1 MATTPKDTPRKSMV
15 AGAKTAARTAAAK
28 TPADAAKQA
37 AAKKAAAKKAAA
49 KNAAATKAAA
59 KAPATAPGKP
69 AAPKPAP
76 KPAPVEVKV
85 KHKLVR
91 DSFTIPKTE
100 YVDLESLKLRAAD
113 LKRPTKKS
121 ELIRAGIAV
130 LKKMGDKEFLAAVSG
145 VPSLKTGRPKLV
157 EAKKA

>member
-1 MATTPKDTPRKSMV
+1 MATTPKATPRKSMV

-28 TPADAAKQA
+28 TPTN
-37 AAKKAAAKKAAA
+37 AAKKAAAK
-49 KNAAATKAAA
+49 KAAA

-145 VPSLKTGRPKLV
+145 VPSLKTGRPKLA